1 MNSMSNNYDDCNNY
15 KEENKHYS
23 MIIQGNYPNLTII
36 SKDVAAGTTFTVSSF
51 VLNTSFLNN
60 PCIKLDFTSNVFADN
75 FNRVVSFQVFK
86 LYKNQ
91 FKSIPVGSQWKLSVA
106 DSVAATFSFFVFDCD
121 VCNSEYCIYTV
132 VATVL

>member
-1 MNSMSNNYDDCNNY
+1 MSKNYDDCDNY
-15 KEENKHYS
+15 KEEKKYYP
-23 MIIQGNYPNLTII
+23 MIIQGNYPSLTII
-36 SKDVAAGTTFTVSSF
+36 PKDVAAGTTFIISSF

-60 PCIKLDFTSNVFADN
+60 PRIKLDFISNVFADN

-91 FKSIPVGSQWKLSVA
+91 FNPIPVGSEWKFSVA